1 MVRTILI
8 TIPLLLIYLAL
19 TANLEPVNILLG
31 TILAGLAV
39 YFVRPGKIINNL
51 RNLPQ
56 AIWALF
62 RFMLQLVK
70 DLIESGII
78 VAKIVL
84 SPDLPIYPGIVRIK
98 TGSLS
103 EIGEALTAYAIT
115 LTPGEIVMEMTED
128 DEFFVHCLDAR
139 HSEKYIHDAQDLYEE
154 IVTKILQ

>member
-1 MVRTILI
+1 MVRYLLI
-8 TIPLLLIYLAL
+8 MIPLLLIYLAL

-31 TILAGLAV
+31 AILAALAV

-56 AIWALF
+56 AIWAMF
-62 RFMLQLVK
+62 RFLVQLVK

-103 EIGEALTAYAIT
+103 EIGEALTDYAIT
-115 LTPGEIVMEMTED
+115 LTPGEIVMEMTEE

-139 HSEKYIHDAQDLYEE
+139 HSEQYIHDAQALYED